1 MRTLLRRLWCFIISS
16 NHFSRPTARHGSAG
30 PEAEPP
36 VRDYF

>member
-16 NHFSRPTARHGSAG
+16 NHFSRPTARHERG